1 MQVNKDLAKIINETY
16 KADTPTDYNDFVFTD
31 KKSQIN
37 KPISVQAANKRI
49 KKVFTQFEIDAAN
62 PSSHTLRKTFGMRV
76 YEKYGQSENALITLS
91 QIFNHSSIA
100 MTRKYIGI
108 TQEKIKAV
116 YLNL

>member
-1 MQVNKDLAKIINETY
+1 
-16 KADTPTDYNDFVFTD
+16 
-31 KKSQIN
+31 
-37 KPISVQAANKRI
+37 
-49 KKVFTQFEIDAAN
+49 
-62 PSSHTLRKTFGMRV
+62 MRV